1 MQIAD
6 CILQICPAGLH
17 YAICNLKFSMAY
29 NKLLFSAD
37 SGVAVITLNRPERS
51 NAFDDEMTRELLDA
65 VKQVERDDSI
75 RCAVLTGAGKNF
87 CAGQDLNAFL
97 ERQHSP
103 EGISVRDH
111 LLSGY
116 NKIVARLR
124 AIEKPFIA
132 AVNGAAAGAGLGIA
146 CACDLRYA
154 SENAKFRM
162 AFIGIGLG
170 PDSGTSFLLPR
181 LVGFGRA
188 LDMAMTNELVD
199 AREAFAWGLAN
210 RVYAPDELMEATLA
224 TARELAIAPTRGIG
238 LTKRAFNRALTGDL
252 ESALDY
258 EAHLQNIAV
267 QSADHAEGV
276 NAFLEKRAP
285 NYRGK

>member
-1 MQIAD
+1 M
-6 CILQICPAGLH
+6 G
-17 YAICNLKFSMAY
+17 Y
-29 NKLLFSAD
+29 NKLLFSTD
-37 SGVAVITLNRPERS
+37 SGVATITLNRPDKS

-65 VKQVERDDSI
+65 LKQVERDETI
-75 RCAVLTGAGKNF
+75 RCIVLTGAGKNF
-87 CAGQDLNAFL
+87 CAGQDLHAFL
-97 ERQHSP
+97 ERQKAP

-111 LLSGY
+111 LLNGY
-116 NKIVARLR
+116 NKIVAKIRS
-124 AIEKPFIA
+124 IEKPFIA
-132 AVNGAAAGAGLGIA
+132 AVNGAAAGAGLGVA

-162 AFIGIGLG
+162 AFIGIGLA

-188 LDMAMTNELVD
+188 LDMAITNELVD

-210 RVYAPDELMEATLA
+210 RVYAPDELMPATLTMA
-224 TARELAIAPTRGIG
+224 QELANAPTRGIG

-267 QSADHAEGV
+267 ETADHTEGV

-285 NYRGK
+285 KYQGK